1 MIAKLAA
8 PFRFCVHAVRV
19 LATKDSYPS
28 AVQLFWCFLGFKLA
42 RIRFKLTRKSI
53 QTPYHIRLAGHII
66 NGPLYEDLWEMF
78 SEVFLSE
85 TYWAPL
91 PERPKIIDC
100 GSNVGCA
107 TLYFKLLAPSANIIC
122 FEPSPVT
129 FSYLK
134 QNVDKNKFAEVNL
147 VQAACGKENGVITFF
162 IDPTHSTGSTAKEIW
177 ECEMEKC
184 EVAQVRLS
192 DFIDETIDLLKLDVE
207 GAECDVLEDLERAN
221 KLAFVQRMIIE
232 FHHNLKPSQSN
243 MGSFLAILERAGFV
257 YTIDASCSRACRF
270 ASGWQSVMLYVWR
283 PSA

>member
-8 PFRFCVHAVRV
+8 PFRFCVQAVRV

-85 TYWAPL
+85 TYWEPL

-107 TLYFKLLAPSANIIC
+107 TLYFKLLAPSASIIC
-122 FEPSPVT
+122 FEPSPVG
-129 FSYLK
+129 LH
-134 QNVDKNKFAEVNL
+134 
-147 VQAACGKENGVITFF
+147 
-162 IDPTHSTGSTAKEIW
+162 P
-177 ECEMEKC
+177 
-184 EVAQVRLS
+184 
-192 DFIDETIDLLKLDVE
+192 
-207 GAECDVLEDLERAN
+207 
-221 KLAFVQRMIIE
+221 
-232 FHHNLKPSQSN
+232 
-243 MGSFLAILERAGFV
+243 
-257 YTIDASCSRACRF
+257 
-270 ASGWQSVMLYVWR
+270 VWLT
-283 PSA
+283 PA